1 MTEKVEQ
8 TQDQVTVTLDI
19 PIQRGQTTIDKV
31 AIRRPK
37 SGELRGIRIVDLANL
52 DVGSLVT
59 LLPRITS
66 PALTKSEVEN
76 LDPADLTALAQEVAL
91 FLVPKKVRADIQ

>member
-8 TQDQVTVTLDI
+8 TQDQVTVTLDT

-31 AIRRPK
+31 TIRRPRA
-37 SGELRGIRIVDLANL
+37 GELRGIRIVDLANL

-59 LLPRITS
+59 LLPRITLPS
-66 PALTKSEVEN
+66 LTKPEVEN